1 MMRKRTVALLV
12 VAMMV
17 LSSVLTLAVVNLP
30 SFVQRASMGQG
41 VLGALSGGG
50 LNDQEK
56 SKLSTVASLIES
68 NYYQNVDESKLV
80 DGAING
86 MMEAL
91 GDPYSSYMDTDTA
104 SQFSESIAGSFT
116 GIGAEVSQD
125 NGNVVIVA
133 PIKGSPAEKAGL
145 RAKDII
151 VSVNGEKLS
160 GSDLN
165 AAVAKIRG
173 EKGSVAQLEVQRA
186 GSKETMTF
194 KITRDDIAMETV
206 YARMTGDKIGV
217 IEITQFS
224 LNTAERFK
232 QELTKLQSQGMK
244 GLVIDVRNNPGGV
257 LSVVEDMASQLI
269 AKGKPIV
276 QIEDRKGQRQVAN
289 SSGQSVNY
297 PIAVVTN
304 GGSASASEILA
315 GALKQSAG
323 ATLYGETTYGKGTV
337 QTSMDNL
344 FNDGSLIKITIAKWL
359 TPNGDWIHKKGIKP
373 DVAVAPPD
381 YYTVTPL
388 NTDTVLAYD
397 MNNDNV
403 KNAQIMLA
411 GLGYKVDRKDGYFDR
426 STETEV
432 RAFQAEQKLEQT
444 GKIDAKT
451 AAALEAALIKH
462 IQDPQYDVQLNKAIA
477 GVEKQVSAAK

>member
-1 MMRKRTVALLV
+1 MKKRTVALLV

-41 VLGALSGGG
+41 VLGALSNSG
-50 LNDQEK
+50 LTDEEK
-56 SKLSTVASLIES
+56 SKLSTVASLIEG

-86 MMEAL
+86 MVEAL
-91 GDPYSSYMDTDTA
+91 GDPYSSYMDADTA
-104 SQFSESIAGSFT
+104 GQFTESIAGSFT

-125 NGNVVIVA
+125 NGNVVIVS

-160 GSDLN
+160 GDDLN

-173 EKGSVAQLEVQRA
+173 KKGSTAELEIQRA

-194 KITRDDIAMETV
+194 KIVRDDIAMETV
-206 YARMTGDKIGV
+206 YARMTDDKIGV

-232 QELTKLQSQGMK
+232 EELKKLQDQGMK

-257 LSVVEDMASQLI
+257 LSVVEDMASQFI
-269 AKGKPIV
+269 TKGKAIV
-276 QIEDRKGQRQVAN
+276 QIEDKAGERQVAN
-289 SSGQSVNY
+289 STGQSVDY

-373 DVAVAPPD
+373 DVNVSPPD
-381 YYTVTPL
+381 YYTVTPI
-388 NTDTVLAYD
+388 NTDTTLKYD

-403 KNAQIMLA
+403 KNAQIMLD
-411 GLGYKVDRKDGYFDR
+411 GLGYDVDRKDGYFDR
-426 STETEV
+426 STEEQV
-432 RAFQAEQKLEQT
+432 KAFQTAEKLTANGQ
-444 GKIDAKT
+444 IDAKT
-451 AAALEAALIKH
+451 AVALEAALVKH

-477 GVEKQVSAAK
+477 GVEQQVATKK

>member
-1 MMRKRTVALLV
+1 MKKRTVALLV

-41 VLGALSGGG
+41 VLGALSNSG
-50 LNDQEK
+50 LTDEEK
-56 SKLSTVASLIES
+56 SKLSTVASLIEG

-86 MMEAL
+86 MVEAL
-91 GDPYSSYMDTDTA
+91 GDPYSSYMDADTA
-104 SQFSESIAGSFT
+104 GQFTESIAGSFT

-125 NGNVVIVA
+125 NGNVVIVS

-160 GSDLN
+160 GDDLN

-173 EKGSVAQLEVQRA
+173 KKGSTAELEIQRA

-194 KITRDDIAMETV
+194 KIVRDDIAMETV
-206 YARMTGDKIGV
+206 YARMTDDKIGV

-232 QELTKLQSQGMK
+232 EELKKLQVQGMK

-257 LSVVEDMASQLI
+257 LSVVEDMASQFI
-269 AKGKPIV
+269 TKGKAIV
-276 QIEDRKGQRQVAN
+276 QIEDKAGERQVAN
-289 SSGQSVNY
+289 STGQSVDY

-373 DVAVAPPD
+373 DVNVSPPD
-381 YYTVTPL
+381 YYTVTPI
-388 NTDTVLAYD
+388 NTDTTLKYD

-403 KNAQIMLA
+403 KNAQIMLD
-411 GLGYKVDRKDGYFDR
+411 GLGYDVDRKDGYFDR
-426 STETEV
+426 STEEQV
-432 RAFQAEQKLEQT
+432 KAFQTAEKLTTNGQ
-444 GKIDAKT
+444 IDAKT
-451 AAALEAALIKH
+451 AVALEAALVKH

-477 GVEKQVSAAK
+477 GVEQQVATKK

>member
-1 MMRKRTVALLV
+1 MKKRTVALLV

-41 VLGALSGGG
+41 VLGALSNSG
-50 LNDQEK
+50 LTDEEK
-56 SKLSTVASLIES
+56 SKLSTVASLIEG

-86 MMEAL
+86 MVEAL
-91 GDPYSSYMDTDTA
+91 GDPYSSYMDADTA
-104 SQFSESIAGSFT
+104 GQFTESIAGSFT

-125 NGNVVIVA
+125 NGNVVIVS

-160 GSDLN
+160 GDDLN

-173 EKGSVAQLEVQRA
+173 KKGSTAELEIQRA
-186 GSKETMTF
+186 GSKDTMTF
-194 KITRDDIAMETV
+194 KIVRDDIAMETV
-206 YARMTGDKIGV
+206 YARMTDDKIGV

-224 LNTAERFK
+224 LNTADRFK
-232 QELTKLQSQGMK
+232 EELKKLQDQGMK

-257 LSVVEDMASQLI
+257 LSVVEDMASQFI
-269 AKGKPIV
+269 TKGKAIV
-276 QIEDRKGQRQVAN
+276 QIEDKAGQRQVAN
-289 SSGQSVNY
+289 STGQSVDY

-373 DVAVAPPD
+373 DVKVSPPD
-381 YYTVTPL
+381 YYTVTPI
-388 NTDTVLAYD
+388 NTDTTLKYD

-403 KNAQIMLA
+403 KNAQIMLD
-411 GLGYKVDRKDGYFDR
+411 GLGYDVDRKDGYFDR
-426 STETEV
+426 NTEEQV
-432 RAFQAEQKLEQT
+432 KAFQTAEKLTVDGQ
-444 GKIDAKT
+444 IDAKT
-451 AAALEAALIKH
+451 ATALEAALVKH

-477 GVEKQVSAAK
+477 GVEQQVATKK